1 MNKHTEIKFEE
12 AIEQSLVA
20 NGGYQVGSPDNY
32 DPKLGLFPDEV
43 LAFVAENQPKH
54 WESLVNLQGESAG
67 DVLLAS
73 LVKELSSKHT
83 LHVLRRGF
91 KCSGKTYRLAN
102 FAPNTGMNPE
112 AAEAYAK
119 NRLQVIRQVAF
130 QSVKK
135 HPDGKLKRCILD
147 LVLSVNGLPMVTME
161 LKNPMTGQTVE
172 DAINQYKYDRDGRDL
187 IFKFK
192 ERALVHFAVDSD
204 QAYMTTKLAGKET
217 FFLPFNQG
225 HENGAGN
232 PPPLEG
238 KYRTSY
244 LWEEVLARDSLMDIL
259 ARFLHLEVVKKKVV
273 TNKGIK
279 HHKKETMIFPRYHQ
293 LDAVRKL
300 VSSSKAQGAGHNYL
314 VQHSAG
320 SGKSNSIAWLAHRL
334 SSLHNTDDQKIFDT
348 VVVITDRRVLDQQ
361 LQDTIYQFEHKQGVV
376 QKIDENTQQ
385 LAKSLSG
392 GVPIVIS
399 TIQKFPFITQAM
411 ETLAKKG
418 EGIELDT
425 SGKKFAV
432 IVDEAHSSQSGE
444 TAMELRKV
452 LNKGGIDSAIA
463 EEFMNVEEDGLSE
476 EAKKELLREMLK
488 RPRQPNISFFAFT
501 ATPKF
506 KTQAIFNEP
515 DPVTNTP
522 PFHHYSMRQAIDEGF
537 IMDVLK
543 NYTTYKTYY
552 GLIKSIED
560 DPKVPK
566 KEAALA
572 LTRFMSLHP
581 HNIGQKVEIII
592 EHFRANT
599 RHRIGGRAKAMVVTR
614 SRLHAVRY
622 KLAFDQ
628 YLKEE
633 GYTDI
638 KSLVAFSGTV
648 NTDEIPGTSFTEV
661 GMNQGIKESGLPNK
675 FVSDEYQILIP
686 STSFTEVGM
695 NQGIKESELPK
706 KFASDEY
713 QILLV
718 AEKYQTGFDQPL
730 LHTMY
735 VDKRLSG
742 IQAVQ
747 TLSRLNRAID
757 GKEETFV
764 LDFINEPAEIYDA
777 FKPYYETT
785 PLGEATEPHQLYDLQ
800 YRLQEWKVFEEAEVT
815 AFCEVWFKNRYE
827 PTATDHQQI
836 NAILDQAVERYKEL
850 GEEDQELFKG
860 QLVSFRNLYA
870 FLAQIIPYQDSGL
883 EKLYTYVRFLL
894 RKLPRHAGDPIF
906 ELDDDVAL
914 KFYRLQ
920 KISEGSIDLSTG
932 EADPLKGPTEV
943 GTGKNNEEEIT
954 LSSLIEKL
962 NERFGTEFTLADQ
975 LFFDQIMETALN
987 NETLKEAANVNTMEN
1002 FSYVFNKM
1010 LEGLFIE
1017 RMEGNE
1023 EIFAKVMNDDKF
1035 RDIAKDYLLH
1045 QTYSKFRQDIS
1056 EN

>member
-1 MNKHTEIKFEE
+1 MIMNKHTEIRFEE
-12 AIEQSLVA
+12 AIEKSLVA
-20 NGGYQVGSPDNY
+20 DGGYQIGSPDAY
-32 DPKLGLFPDEV
+32 DSEQGLFPDEV
-43 LAFVAENQPKH
+43 LTFVAESQPKR
-54 WESLVNLQGESAG
+54 WKSLVDLQGEKAG
-67 DVLLAS
+67 GVLLAS
-73 LVKELSSKHT
+73 LVKELTSKHV
-83 LHVLRRGF
+83 LHVLRHGF
-91 KCSGKTYRLAN
+91 KCFGKTYRLAN

-130 QSVKK
+130 PSVKK
-135 HPDGKLKRCILD
+135 HPDGKQKKCILD
-147 LVLSVNGLPMVTME
+147 LVLSLNGLPIVTME

-172 DAINQYKYDRDGRDL
+172 HAINQYKYDRDGRDL

-192 ERALVHFAVDSD
+192 ERALVHFAVDPD

-225 HENGAGN
+225 HGNGAGN
-232 PPPLEG
+232 PPSAEG

-259 ARFLHLEVVKKKVV
+259 TRFLHLQVEEKQVV

-279 HHKKETMIFPRYHQ
+279 RNKKEAMIFPRYHQ
-293 LDAVRKL
+293 LDAVRRL
-300 VSSSKAQGAGHNYL
+300 VGSAKAQGSGHNYL

-334 SSLHNTDDQKIFDT
+334 SSLHDADDQKVFDS

-361 LQDTIYQFEHKQGVV
+361 LQNTIYQFEHKQGVV
-376 QKIDENTQQ
+376 QKIDGNTQQ

-418 EGIELDT
+418 EGVDLDT

-452 LNKGGIDSAIA
+452 LNKGGIDAAIA
-463 EEFMNVEEDGLSE
+463 EEFLDVEEGDLSE
-476 EAKKELLREMLK
+476 EAKQELLREMLK

-515 DPVTNTP
+515 DPATNAP

-537 IMDVLK
+537 IMDVLE

-566 KEAALA
+566 RKAAKALA
-572 LTRFMSLHP
+572 RFMSLHP
-581 HNIGQKVEIII
+581 HNIGQKVEVIV
-592 EHFRANT
+592 EHFRTHT
-599 RHRIGGRAKAMVVTR
+599 RHRIAGRAKAMVVTG

-622 KLAFDQ
+622 KLAFDK
-628 YLKEE
+628 YLKDKV
-633 GYTDI
+633 YTDI

-648 NTDEIPGTSFTEV
+648 SDDEIPG
-661 GMNQGIKESGLPNK
+661 K
-675 FVSDEYQILIP
+675 
-686 STSFTEVGM
+686 SFTEVGM
-695 NQGIKESELPK
+695 NQGIKESELPQ
-706 KFASDEY
+706 KFASEEY
-713 QILLV
+713 QVLLV

-747 TLSRLNRAID
+747 TLSRLNRTTD

-764 LDFINEPAEIYDA
+764 LDFFNEPDEIYES
-777 FKPYYETT
+777 FKPYYEAT
-785 PLGEATEPHQLYDLQ
+785 PTGEATDPHQLYDLQ
-800 YRLQEWKVFEEAEVT
+800 HRIEEWQVFEEAEVN
-815 AFCEVWFKNRYE
+815 AFCEVWFKNRHE

-836 NAILDQAVERYKEL
+836 NAILDKAVERYKEL
-850 GEEDQELFKG
+850 DEEDQELFKG
-860 QLVSFRNLYA
+860 QLISFRNLYA

-883 EKLYTYVRFLL
+883 EKLYTYGRFLL
-894 RKLPRHAGDPIF
+894 NKLPRCSDDPVF

-920 KISEGSIDLSTG
+920 KISEGSIDLTAG

-943 GTGKNNEEEIT
+943 GTGKANEDEIT

-962 NERFGTEFTLADQ
+962 NERFGTEFTPADQ
-975 LFFDQIMETALN
+975 LFFDQVTETALN
-987 NETLKEAANVNTMEN
+987 NETLQEAANANTMEN

-1035 RDIAKDYLLH
+1035 RDVAKNHLLREV
-1045 QTYSKFRQDIS
+1045 YGKLRQDS
-1056 EN
+1056 EKTER